1 MAGDAVSAVSAIA
14 AISLRKTWLMVLAG
28 VLALPF
34 CLYALPYGLVVFLAC
49 WGAVAALNAKR
60 VWLAAT
66 LVVPFFLLAAFFLR
80 IVLSQPDP
88 RQSPRAIQWQ
98 QEHGGLTRP

>member
-1 MAGDAVSAVSAIA
+1 MIV
-14 AISLRKTWLMVLAG
+14 AG

-34 CLYALPYGLVVFLAC
+34 CLYALPYGLIVLLAY

-60 VWLAAT
+60 TWLAAT
-66 LVVPFFLLAAFFLR
+66 LVLPFFLLAAFFLR
-80 IVLSQPDP
+80 IVLNQPNP

-98 QEHGGLTRP
+98 QEQDRKSVV